1 LIRFFKDGKETY
13 RSDLIEFIVPSKELM
28 DENSI
33 EFISVSHEPIPHNL
47 PGIDCRGVSITG
59 GGAIFGN
66 FVFFCRY
73 LPQIFK
79 NFRKNC

>member
-47 PGIDCRGVSITG
+47 PGIDYRGVSMKG
-59 GGAIFGN
+59 GGQSSEILFFLSIFDT
-66 FVFFCRY
+66 
-73 LPQIFK
+73 
-79 NFRKNC
+79 NFRKSR